1 MTKDRRRVLW
11 FFQFVR
17 SKAGKRPAR
26 VAIPSK
32 GGSGEA
38 TFRSRS
44 KSEPAIFFNFLPP
57 VELRKNYLL

>member
-11 FFQFVR
+11 FFQFV
-17 SKAGKRPAR
+17 SLQSWQKAGTCSDP
-26 VAIPSK
+26 IK